1 MNDRIFCVICGYLM
15 GLGISE
21 AKGFGVH
28 PRSQSGKFQAK
39 IDIALKWNRSGETN
53 FYAVDV
59 PIKDSKT
66 GEREIG
72 TVLFDPPPRGVEKGG
87 GQPSRA
93 FGRFQTADERGALA
107 ARV

>member
-1 MNDRIFCVICGYLM
+1 MNARIFCVICWYLM

-21 AKGFGVH
+21 AKVFGVH

-39 IDIALKWNRSGETN
+39 IDIALKWNRSGETE

-59 PIKDSKT
+59 PVKDSKT

-72 TVLFDPPPRGVEKGG
+72 SILFDPPPTRC
-87 GQPSRA
+87 
-93 FGRFQTADERGALA
+93 
-107 ARV
+107 